1 MQTNNV
7 IQIRPSKS
15 SHRIKR
21 RIDARE
27 ALADIRCGM
36 TDRALMKK
44 YAISAAGLQSLF
56 DKLLEAGFIGQL
68 EIDERVSLSEKTV
81 EIAISDVPES
91 DITRPTNSQNATAGS
106 GISTEQIMQYARDL
120 ARIHADEKARRAEL
134 ELANQQL
141 LVEIT
146 ERKRAEAALRE
157 SEERYRAL
165 TENSLTGIYIHED
178 GELVYVNDRL
188 AAIAGHTAGE
198 MIGRQFWDFI
208 HPDDR
213 RMVSAGYI
221 PGSLDRPLPGHYE
234 FRLLCKD
241 GETKWVKALT
251 STISHRG
258 RLATM
263 GNVTDV
269 TKRKVTEQETQKLI
283 ADLTM
288 AREALNFQANRDA
301 LTSLWNR
308 SAVLNKLR
316 TELDRAAREKT
327 SLAVIMADLD
337 HFKKINDTYGHQ
349 AGDIVL
355 RETAARIRSS
365 LRPYDIVG
373 RYGGE
378 EILIILPGC
387 DECGAANFAERIRH
401 CISDSMIE
409 TQKGPVAVSLSLGVT
424 CTNGVAAKNPDSMIA
439 EADSALY
446 QAKRSGRD
454 CVVVNGDEEYASEL
468 CAAGRETDSRHSF
481 GALDEISTG

>member
-1 MQTNNV
+1 MQTGNV
-7 IQIRPSKS
+7 IQIRPPKS
-15 SHRIKR
+15 SRRIKR
-21 RIDARE
+21 RIDAKE

-56 DKLLEAGFIGQL
+56 HKLLEAGFIEQL

-81 EIAISDVPES
+81 EIAISEIRES
-91 DITRPTNSQNATAGS
+91 NVTSPTNSENSTSGS
-106 GISTEQIMQYARDL
+106 CISTEQIMQYARDL
-120 ARIHADEKARRAEL
+120 ARIHAEEKARRAEL

-146 ERKRAEAALRE
+146 ERKRAETALRE

-188 AAIAGHTAGE
+188 AVMAGHTAGE
-198 MIGRQFWDFI
+198 MVGRQFWDFI

-213 RMVSAGYI
+213 KMVSAGYI
-221 PGSLDRPLPGHYE
+221 PGSMDKPLPGHYE
-234 FRLLCKD
+234 FRLLCKG

-263 GNVTDV
+263 GNVTDISN
-269 TKRKVTEQETQKLI
+269 RKVAEQETQKLI

-288 AREALNFQANRDA
+288 ARESLNFQANRDA

-308 SAVLNKLR
+308 PAVLTKLR

-355 RETAARIRSS
+355 RERAARIRSS

-387 DECGAANFAERIRH
+387 DEDGAANFAERIRH
-401 CISDSMIE
+401 YISDSMIE
-409 TQKGPVAVSLSLGVT
+409 TEKSPIGVSVSLGVT
-424 CTNGVAAKNPDSMIA
+424 CTNGIGAKNPDSMIA

-446 QAKRSGRD
+446 RAKRSGRN
-454 CVVVNGDEEYASEL
+454 CVVVHGDEEYASGS
-468 CAAGRETDSRHSF
+468 CAVGGESDCRHSF

>member
-1 MQTNNV
+1 MQTGNV
-7 IQIRPSKS
+7 IQIRPTKS
-15 SHRIKR
+15 SRRIKR
-21 RIDARE
+21 RIDAKE

-44 YAISAAGLQSLF
+44 YVISASGLQSLF
-56 DKLLEAGFIGQL
+56 DKLLEAGLIEQL
-68 EIDERVSLSEKTV
+68 EVDERASLSERTV
-81 EIAISDVPES
+81 EIAISEVRES
-91 DITRPTNSQNATAGS
+91 DVTLRTNSQYATAGS

-120 ARIHADEKARRAEL
+120 ARIHAEEKARRAEL
-134 ELANQQL
+134 ELANRQL
-141 LVEIT
+141 SVEIT

-188 AAIAGHTAGE
+188 AAMAEHTAGE

-213 RMVSAGYI
+213 RMVIAGFI
-221 PGSLDRPLPGHYE
+221 PGSLDKPLPGHYE
-234 FRLLCKD
+234 FRLLCKG
-241 GETKWVKALT
+241 GETRWVKALT

-269 TKRKVTEQETQKLI
+269 TKRKATEQETQKLI

-288 AREALNFQANRDA
+288 AREALNFQANRDG

-308 SAVLNKLR
+308 SAVLERLR
-316 TELDRAAREKT
+316 TELERAAREKK

-355 RETAARIRSS
+355 RETAIRIRSS

-387 DECGAANFAERIRH
+387 DGDGAANFAERIRH
-401 CISDSMIE
+401 YICDSMIE
-409 TQKGPVAVSLSLGVT
+409 TEKGPIAVSLSLGVT
-424 CTNGVAAKNPDSMIA
+424 CTNGDAAKNPNSMVA
-439 EADSALY
+439 EADTALY
-446 QAKRSGRD
+446 QAKRSGRN
-454 CVVVNGDEEYASEL
+454 CVVVHGDEEYASEL
-468 CAAGRETDSRHSF
+468 CAVNRESDCRDAPH
-481 GALDEISTG
+481 EISPE

>member
-1 MQTNNV
+1 MQPSNV
-7 IQIRPSKS
+7 IQIRPAKS
-15 SHRIKR
+15 PHKIKR
-21 RIDARE
+21 RIDAKE

-56 DKLLEAGFIGQL
+56 QKLLEAGLIEQL
-68 EIDERVSLSEKTV
+68 EIDERASLSERTV
-81 EIAISDVPES
+81 EIAISEIHEFGLS
-91 DITRPTNSQNATAGS
+91 DPTNSQGVSAAS

-120 ARIHADEKARRAEL
+120 ARIHAEEKARRAEL
-134 ELANQQL
+134 EKVNQRL
-141 LVEIT
+141 LTEIA
-146 ERKRAEAALRE
+146 ERRRAEEALRE

-165 TENSLTGIYIHED
+165 TENSLTGIYIYEG

-188 AAIAGHTAGE
+188 AAMAGYSVGE

-208 HPDDR
+208 HPEDR
-213 RMVSAGYI
+213 KMVSAGYI
-221 PGSLDRPLPGHYE
+221 PGSLDRLQPGHYE
-234 FRLLCKD
+234 FRLLCK
-241 GETKWVKALT
+241 GGATKWVKVLT

-258 RLATM
+258 QLATM

-269 TKRKVTEQETQKLI
+269 TQRKEAEQETQKLI
-283 ADLTM
+283 VDLTM

-308 SAVLNKLR
+308 SAVLTKLH
-316 TELDRAAREKT
+316 TELDRAAREKK
-327 SLAVIMADLD
+327 SMAVVMADLD

-355 RETAARIRSS
+355 TETATRIRSS

-387 DECGAANFAERIRH
+387 DEFGALNFAERVRRRI
-401 CISDSMIE
+401 CDSMIE
-409 TQKGPVAVSLSLGVT
+409 TDKGPVAVSVSLGVT
-424 CTNGVAAKNPDSMIA
+424 CVEDAADKNSDLVIA

-446 QAKRSGRD
+446 QAKRSGRNR
-454 CVVVNGDEEYASEL
+454 VVVHGHEQCASESVS
-468 CAAGRETDSRHSF
+468 AGK
-481 GALDEISTG
+481 